1 MVCKLFFNRSIISTL
16 LAAAL
21 IAPCLAFS
29 AAPPDPNAPPALA
42 GEKSIAAK
50 STFDTNVLAPKSIKN
65 QTPAKQTPTTIS
77 VQQVPP
83 PLNSGETPPGA
94 TTIAP
99 LDSKPVLKIE
109 PETLDLGEMMVD
121 TAKSGKVKLINISD
135 KPVMVTKAVTSCG
148 CTTAGAPKDPIPVG
162 GFAEVE
168 ITLKPGPKPGV
179 PLSKRVTF
187 QIDGHTPMMVT
198 VQGTVPAFITMTPDM
213 LEAPAEGQTSEG
225 QIVFKS
231 LDGMPFK
238 ITSAVP
244 PIVPDLSPDAKAE
257 HSVHV
262 DWKAW
267 DETGRTIKLTFSTDH
282 PKVPSLSALI
292 RRPPTAGTAG
302 QPQAPGANPTDRS
315 ASALVTAARAG
326 DVEKVKKELEAK
338 IDVNA
343 PESAGGRSA
352 LHWAAKENKVEVIPI
367 LLAAKADVNNRD
379 RAGKTPLCV
388 ASENRDPKGVESM
401 KLLIDAKSDVNS
413 LDRLGGTPLL
423 WAAGLG
429 TPEAV
434 GLLIASG
441 SKVDIQDKNG
451 LTPLLWAAGTGDP
464 RSVQILIDNKAN
476 LDVADNL
483 TGDTAVMR
491 AARNGKYES
500 LVILIKAGSKL
511 DVKNRQ
517 GMTPWL
523 VASMSGTVEKMK
535 ALKESNVDIQARDN
549 RGWNAMDYA
558 KNRADQNRA
567 DVIKYLETDLSM
579 KPAGSLPSPLA
590 PTTPT
595 APPMTPPTAA
605 PSATP

>member
-1 MVCKLFFNRSIISTL
+1 MVCKLFFNRSIFCAFVAS
-16 LAAAL
+16 ASVVA
-21 IAPCLAFS
+21 CLAFS
-29 AAPPDPNAPPALA
+29 VAPPDPNAQPPLP

-50 STFDTNVLAPKSIKN
+50 STLDPSSLTPKSIKN
-65 QTPAKQTPTTIS
+65 QTPEKQLSVTPS
-77 VQQVPP
+77 NQQIPS
-83 PLNSGETPPGA
+83 PLQPGETAPGA

-99 LDSKPVLKIE
+99 LDSTLVLKIE

-135 KPVMVTKAVTSCG
+135 KPVTISKAVTSCG

-162 GFAEVE
+162 GSAEVE
-168 ITLKPGPKPGV
+168 ITLKPGPKAGV

-187 QIDGHTPMMVT
+187 QIEGHTPMMVT

-231 LDGMPFK
+231 LDGTAFK

-244 PIVPDLSPDAKAE
+244 PIVPDLIPEAKTE
-257 HSVHV
+257 HTVHV

-282 PKVPSLSALI
+282 PKVPSLSALV
-292 RRPPTAGTAG
+292 RRPPTPG
-302 QPQAPGANPTDRS
+302 QPQAPGANSSDRA

-326 DVEKVKKELEAK
+326 DVEKVKKELEGK

-379 RAGKTPLCV
+379 RAGKTPLCI
-388 ASENRDPKGVESM
+388 ASENRDPKCVESM

-413 LDRLGGTPLL
+413 NDRLGGTPLL

-434 GLLIASG
+434 SLLIASG
-441 SKVDIQDKNG
+441 AKVSVQDKNG

-464 RSVQILIDNKAN
+464 RSVQILIDNKAD

-483 TGDTAVMR
+483 TGDTAIMR

-511 DVKNRQ
+511 DMKNRQ

-523 VASMSGTVEKMK
+523 VASMSGTVEKLK
-535 ALKESNVDIQARDN
+535 ALKDANADIQAKDS

-590 PTTPT
+590 PTTPV

-605 PSATP
+605 PSAKP

>member
-29 AAPPDPNAPPALA
+29 AAPPDPNAPPAVA

-65 QTPAKQTPTTIS
+65 QTPAKQAPTTIS
-77 VQQVPP
+77 VQQVPT
-83 PLNSGETPPGA
+83 PLNPGETPPGA

-135 KPVMVTKAVTSCG
+135 KPVTVTKAVTSCG
-148 CTTAGAPKDPIPVG
+148 CTTAGAPKDPIAVG

-231 LDGMPFK
+231 LDGTPFK

-326 DVEKVKKELEAK
+326 DVEKVKKELEGK

-401 KLLIDAKSDVNS
+401 KLLIEAKSDVNS
-413 LDRLGGTPLL
+413 LDRLGG
-423 WAAGLG
+423 
-429 TPEAV
+429 
-434 GLLIASG
+434 
-441 SKVDIQDKNG
+441 
-451 LTPLLWAAGTGDP
+451 TPLLWAAGTGDP

-590 PTTPT
+590 PTTPA